1 MNFHDTL
8 SMEHFCG
15 TVHALLIRIKHDKI
29 LPTCRLV
36 LRQHSTRLTSVEI
49 TSLMVSWSRSDGKKR
64 DYQINN
70 TVIVYLH
77 MKMLAKHTM
86 GIYKWKERRTGAG
99 MHSLS
104 NDLDPHDEL

>member
-1 MNFHDTL
+1 
-8 SMEHFCG
+8 ME
-15 TVHALLIRIKHDKI
+15 
-29 LPTCRLV
+29 
-36 LRQHSTRLTSVEI
+36 
-49 TSLMVSWSRSDGKKR
+49 KKR

-99 MHSLS
+99 IHSLS